1 MREYLGEYDN
11 MLIFADED
19 FKGMNTNEF
28 ALFLQIYRFI
38 FLYYSA
44 EIRYTDFHIVMKE
57 YIPLKLVAGF
67 MN

>member
-19 FKGMNTNEF
+19 FKSMNTNEF
-28 ALFLQIYRFI
+28 ALFCKFTDS